1 MSTQPLNPAARC
13 LRTLLRAEGC
23 LPAPGVYDCLS
34 AMLAAEAGFPAI
46 SLSGYSMEASQ
57 FGLPDLGFMGLT
69 DVETVARRVCAST
82 RLPVICDADTGYG
95 GPGNVWQ
102 TVRRLE
108 AAGVAGLHIE
118 DQADPKKCG
127 GLPGRRVISVPNMT
141 AKIRAACSARVDPD
155 TVIIARSD
163 AFASEGLDAVAVRL
177 NAYLASGADLAF
189 AAENYSLD
197 EVRRLT
203 RMVDG
208 PLAICG
214 GVPGWSGSHET
225 VETYAEIGVRLVVY
239 PFTSI
244 FVAAQAM
251 RDGYAEMARRGG
263 FDREMART
271 RMFDFSAF
279 SRFIGVDVWSAR
291 EAGFN
296 DAEKRDDQHGN
307 GRDKHEQP
315 L

>member
-1 MSTQPLNPAARC
+1 MNTPPLNPAARTLRAL
-13 LRTLLRAEGC
+13 LRTEAC

-34 AMLAAEAGFPAI
+34 AMLAAEAGFSAV

-82 RLPVICDADTGYG
+82 SLPVICDADTGYG

-127 GLPGRRVISVPNMT
+127 GLPGRRVISVQDMA

-155 TVIIARSD
+155 TVVIARSD
-163 AFASEGLDAVAVRL
+163 AFASEGLDAVSARL

-197 EVRRLT
+197 EVRRLA
-203 RMVDG
+203 RMVEG

-225 VETYAEIGVRLVVY
+225 VDAYAEIGVRLVIY
-239 PFTSI
+239 PFTSL
-244 FVAAQAM
+244 FVAAKAM
-251 RDGYAEMARRGG
+251 RAGYAEMALRGG
-263 FDREMART
+263 FDSEMVGT
-271 RMFDFSAF
+271 RMIDFSDF
-279 SRFIGVDVWSAR
+279 GRFIGVDVWSAR
-291 EAGFN
+291 EAGFG
-296 DAEKRDDQHGN
+296 DAANGKEQHGH
-307 GRDKHEQP
+307 RSKQHEQP